1 MGNQVH
7 FYTLEEAVE
16 AGIPYQEQS
25 EFACEYCAKPLE
37 QLGILGCDGVVRWV
51 IRKECSCEGARMH
64 REATKRQEE
73 LIERKEQES
82 RFLRAGIA
90 KRYLCASVSNSE
102 SVRYIESFRVGIG
115 AGLYFVGGVGSGKTY
130 EASAIAKSF
139 IWAGYSVVFTTT
151 LSMFD
156 AIRKSYDSKGDAGIA
171 KFVGADLLILDDMGK
186 ESANSWALTTLF
198 QVLNA
203 RYDNLLPTVFTS
215 QYPISALERRMSRGG
230 ERESAQAIASRISQI
245 SKVVDLGNG
254 DRRRGG

>member
-51 IRKECSCEGARMH
+51 IRKECGCEAAREH
-64 REATKRQEE
+64 REATKRKEE

-115 AGLYFVGGVGSGKTY
+115 AGLYFVGVSALARPMRQARSQSPSYGRDIRSSSRRPSRCLTPSGKATTARGMRALPNSL
-130 EASAIAKSF
+130 EPICSF
-139 IWAGYSVVFTTT
+139 STTWA
-151 LSMFD
+151 
-156 AIRKSYDSKGDAGIA
+156 RKAPTAGC
-171 KFVGADLLILDDMGK
+171 
-186 ESANSWALTTLF
+186 
-198 QVLNA
+198 
-203 RYDNLLPTVFTS
+203 
-215 QYPISALERRMSRGG
+215 
-230 ERESAQAIASRISQI
+230 
-245 SKVVDLGNG
+245 
-254 DRRRGG
+254 

>member
-51 IRKECSCEGARMH
+51 IRKECGCEAAREH
-64 REATKRQEE
+64 REATKRKEE

-139 IWAGYSVVFTTT
+139 IWAGYSDQRGRSFC
-151 LSMFD
+151 
-156 AIRKSYDSKGDAGIA
+156 
-171 KFVGADLLILDDMGK
+171 
-186 ESANSWALTTLF
+186 
-198 QVLNA
+198 
-203 RYDNLLPTVFTS
+203 P
-215 QYPISALERRMSRGG
+215 RRLCA
-230 ERESAQAIASRISQI
+230 E
-245 SKVVDLGNG
+245 
-254 DRRRGG
+254 